1 MAEDIR
7 SLGFEATVV
16 TAAVGEDTYYRVL
29 VPLAAG
35 AQPADAQRTIV
46 ELKERGVEGFL
57 VFNEPETSE

>member
-1 MAEDIR
+1 M
-7 SLGFEATVV
+7 V